1 MRLIPFLLSC
11 LLFASA
17 LPQAASAAAGGA
29 TSIRAILFVAS
40 NDRGAPDPKLRSY
53 EPVLRSN
60 LRFESY
66 RYMGEGSAAVAP
78 GGSASIS
85 LAGGNHVELERDSAG
100 GPAKVKRGGAV
111 VAVSPG
117 KPVVLLGG
125 PAGSKGEVYGIIVWS
140 N

>member
-1 MRLIPFLLSC
+1 MRLIPFVLTCLVFTGLLPRT
-11 LLFASA
+11 AS
-17 LPQAASAAAGGA
+17 AAGGA
-29 TSIRAILFVAS
+29 SSIRAILFVAS

-66 RYMGEGSAAVAP
+66 RYLGEGSAAVAA
-78 GGSASIS
+78 GGSASIA
-85 LAGGNHVELERDSAG
+85 LAGGNHVELERDKSG
-100 GPAKVKRGGAV
+100 GPARVKRGGAV
-111 VAVSPG
+111 VAVAPG

-125 PAGSKGEVYGIIVWS
+125 PAGGKGDVYGIIVLS

>member
-1 MRLIPFLLSC
+1 MRLIHFVLTC
-11 LLFASA
+11 LVLAGA
-17 LPQAASAAAGGA
+17 LPRTASAAAGGA

-40 NDRGAPDPKLRSY
+40 NERGAPDPKLRSY

-66 RYMGEGSAAVAP
+66 RYMGEGSAAVAA
-78 GGSASIS
+78 GSSASIS
-85 LAGGNHVELERDSAG
+85 LAGGNHVELERDNAG

-111 VAVSPG
+111 VALSRG

-125 PAGSKGEVYGIIVWS
+125 PAGNKGEVYGIIVLS